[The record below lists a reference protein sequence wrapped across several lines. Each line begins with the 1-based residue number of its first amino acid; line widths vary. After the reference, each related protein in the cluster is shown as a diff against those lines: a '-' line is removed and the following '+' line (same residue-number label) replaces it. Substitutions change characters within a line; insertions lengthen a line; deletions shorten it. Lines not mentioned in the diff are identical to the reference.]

1 VRISS
6 LVVYILMTSSFARAS
21 NIEDYFSRMRERS
34 LAWLVG
40 KFDVIG
46 SEPATDKTYEG
57 FIVVSRQGDRLFIK
71 KTINGEVTTG
81 IGRIRFEPE
90 TPVLEVAFNEKEG
103 QVIAGYEF
111 RCGDNN
117 QPRASA
123 FIAPVGDHLTGRERL
138 GLEVWYRNR
147 PAPGPSPNQA
157 WSLFVKD
164 DPESD
169 DLVGLYEG
177 KYRIIGED
185 TETGR
190 LYTGTV
196 RLTRK
201 RYHLQMKRSV
211 EGKVSSGEL
220 GVDVSRKSKSVL
232 IARCRLGNQAA
243 VSVLNVQG
251 VAGNYPRICGYF
263 YPLDASGNFIPG
275 ARPTL
280 ETWFFD

>member
-1 VRISS
+1 
-6 LVVYILMTSSFARAS
+6 MTGAFARAG
-21 NIEDYFSRMRERS
+21 NLEDYFSRMRERS

-40 KFDVIG
+40 RSKVIG
-46 SEPATDKTYEG
+46 SEPASGKTYEG
-57 FIVVSRQGDRLFIK
+57 FVVVSRQGDRLFVK

-81 IGRIRFEPE
+81 IGTIKFEPE
-90 TPVLEVAFNEKEG
+90 TPVLEVAFNGKEPR
-103 QVIAGYEF
+103 VTAGYEF
-111 RCGDNN
+111 RCGDCN

-123 FIAPVGDHLTGRERL
+123 FIAPVGDNLTGRERF

-147 PAPGPSPNQA
+147 PAPAPLPDQA
-157 WSLFVKD
+157 WSRFAKD

-169 DLVGLYEG
+169 DLVRLYEG

-201 RYHLQMKRSV
+201 HYHLQMKRSV
-211 EGKVSSGEL
+211 EGKGSSGEL
-220 GVDVSRKSKSVL
+220 VIDVSSKSKSAL

-251 VAGNYPRICGYF
+251 VGDNYPRICGYF

-275 ARPTL
+275 AHPTL